1 MASHF
6 RIVVSEVASGKVGCL
21 LAHSTIR
28 RLTYLLL
35 AIFCMFGMVGCFVD
49 LLSLGQRP
57 LPIVLAWTIFSGAIA
72 AAAVLTA
79 FRTPRRLWIVLIVW
93 LLGSR
98 LLSALIHHFAS
109 QLPQPTMEEGVRAAT
124 IACIVLSMAAYIF
137 FMRFIQNFGRHAVR
151 IQTELSLAHGIQQT
165 LVPIIDLRLARTEI
179 YGISLPS
186 AEVGGDLVDVVSLP
200 DGSVFAYVAD
210 VSGHGLPAGILM
222 GMIKTAVHT
231 QLFDLPSPTAVF
243 DRLNEVLPSVKEQ
256 HMYATCTALR
266 VFEDDQVTRAAWST
280 QSRGNQPCCLPRAGT
295 GTVSQLA
302 DQQLPLG
309 LLAAPPYEGHTLDL
323 VSGDIFWSRLMAFL
337 KRNRKTA
344 MSSVSTGLDRC
355 CSETI
360 RNRWADRTSDPR
372 CFIGLVCADRRSK
385 PAADPHNFLKSV
397 PCRDSVPSRHH
408 NYAGCMKYKYG
419 GDCRDAILVK

>member
-1 MASHF
+1 MTWPAIFGSLSQQSSQ
-6 RIVVSEVASGKVGCL
+6 RQTRAYWRTVPL
-21 LAHSTIR
+21 R

-72 AAAVLTA
+72 ASAVLTA

-109 QLPQPTMEEGVRAAT
+109 DLAHPTMEEGVRAAT
-124 IACIVLSMAAYIF
+124 IACIILSLAAYIF

-165 LVPIIDLRLARTEI
+165 LVPVIDWHSGCTEI
-179 YGISLPS
+179 YGVSLPS
-186 AEVGGDLVDVVSLP
+186 AEVGGDLVDLVPLP
-200 DGSVFAYVAD
+200 DGSIFAYVAD

-231 QLFDLPSPTAVF
+231 QLFDLPSPMAVF
-243 DRLNEVLPSVKEQ
+243 DRLNEVLPAVKEP

-266 VFEDDQVTRAAWST
+266 IFEDESGRTCRVEYAIA
-280 QSRGNQPCCLPRAGT
+280 GQPAMLLASSAT
-295 GTVSQLA
+295 ATVSQLA

-309 LLAAPPYEGHTLDL
+309 LLAAAPYQGHSVDL
-323 VSGDIFWSRLMAFL
+323 LPGDLLLVATDGILEAA
-337 KRNRKTA
+337 RKDG
-344 MSSVSTGLDRC
+344 VEFGLGQLE
-355 CSETI
+355 SLLAENHTQLLATI
-360 RNRWADRTSDPR
+360 TQKIHDALSASYAQTDDQSLL
-372 CFIGLVCADRRSK
+372 LVRVIS
-385 PAADPHNFLKSV
+385 
-397 PCRDSVPSRHH
+397 
-408 NYAGCMKYKYG
+408 
-419 GDCRDAILVK
+419 